1 MGGESWWAG
10 EMWWVVR
17 EEEEV
22 TDLPRGIFQRL
33 SVIVRLAGPERSYSH
48 VLIRRPVSARH
59 VYIKHSATQAGEQ

>member
-1 MGGESWWAG
+1 MDGESWWAG
-10 EMWWVVR
+10 EKWWVLW

-48 VLIRRPVSARH
+48 VLIRRPVSARLAC
-59 VYIKHSATQAGEQ
+59 IKYGATQAGEQ